1 MKISKREAGNVT
13 IIEPKGK
20 ISIGKGDI
28 AIRDAIDGALSGGA
42 DNILLDFKAVT
53 RMDSAGLGELVAA
66 HKAVTENGGAIKLMR
81 LPSKLYNVLGMTQ
94 IVTVFDVFDDESEAL
109 SSFH

>member
-1 MKISKREAGNVT
+1 MKISMREAGNVT
-13 IIEPKGK
+13 ILEPKGK
-20 ISIGKGDI
+20 IAIGKGDV
-28 AIRDAIDGALSGGA
+28 AIREAIDGALSGGK

-66 HKAVTENGGAIKLMR
+66 HKAVTQNGGAIKLMK

-109 SSFH
+109 ASFR